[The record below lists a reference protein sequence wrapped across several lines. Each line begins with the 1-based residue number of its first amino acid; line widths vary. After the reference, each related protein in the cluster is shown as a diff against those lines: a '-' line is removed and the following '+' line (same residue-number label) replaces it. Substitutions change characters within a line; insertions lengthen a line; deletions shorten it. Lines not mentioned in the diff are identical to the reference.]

1 MNFKAEVVIIHIL
14 PNGHFDFGGK
24 IAGHYIFW
32 FLPAHDDLDKSSQG
46 ILETANSQTT
56 LIKILSSE
64 KTNFSILKMCF
75 TGDLE
80 ILMNRKLFISNEAG
94 VETSSEIVCMP
105 GRLMTFENLYWPRQ
119 SVKLIWTY
127 KGPAHLRKVGI
138 RKKI

>member
-1 MNFKAEVVIIHIL
+1 MNFKAEVFIIHIL

-64 KTNFSILKMCF
+64 KTNKLSH
-75 TGDLE
+75 TENGHYWRSGD
-80 ILMNRKLFISNEAG
+80 SDG
-94 VETSSEIVCMP
+94 
-105 GRLMTFENLYWPRQ
+105 
-119 SVKLIWTY
+119 
-127 KGPAHLRKVGI
+127 
-138 RKKI
+138 